1 MFKWALL
8 GILGAIAWAIQARV
22 NEHDRLAGDVYNIV
36 NFQKIYWDVGARY
49 LEADTGELQMG
60 LGNYQNRVNTYLKDT
75 YSHRELRNIIKEHGE
90 SPMAAKTEMV
100 QTREAVKDI
109 AKQVAKS
116 YEAMLRKPD
125 AEVSTRGRRRRR

>member
-22 NEHDRLAGDVYNIV
+22 NEHDRLAGDVYNIL
-36 NFQKIYWDVGARY
+36 NFQKNYWDVGARY

-90 SPMAAKTEMV
+90 NPMAAKTEMV

>member
-1 MFKWALL
+1 MGLL

-22 NEHDRLAGDVYNIV
+22 NEHDRLAGDVYNIL

-90 SPMAAKTEMV
+90 NPMAAKTEMV